1 MKRIAGSILI
11 ALFVA
16 TTAAAQ
22 FTRISA
28 KDFAASPARVVALE
42 KAVRGMK
49 ARNTLAKT
57 TKAYRTSWAYWANT
71 HGYFG
76 PSSPMGTASAF
87 KAAAP
92 DANHCGQLSGPAL
105 QQCISYYTHVQGFS
119 LPADGGI
126 TQKVWAKCQHGN
138 LQFLPWHRMYL
149 KYFERVMRKASGDPN
164 FTLPYWDYYDDV
176 TAGGDILL
184 PKVVRNGA
192 AAWMID
198 TFRTPGLNASTTPV
212 DKDTGSAE
220 QAFDFNGFTNFS
232 QTLEQQPHGAMHCGT
247 GWDCQAPDIG
257 RVPVAGWDPV
267 FYMHHANIDRLWQCW
282 MVRKANGATIN
293 LAWAKANLGMPQSW
307 FDQAWNFVDENG
319 NPVSMKVSQLFEP
332 GGIDYKYDQV
342 TDCVPTPVAAPP
354 VEGVPAV
361 RRQTVTSPEAVS
373 LKGRTLTVPLA
384 VSTIEGPEADV
395 PDEIDVEPGHSVLI
409 IENVRIEGGHPG
421 VSYEIHLSRKSDPA
435 ARVFVATISW
445 FGVMDQHEGHDMAER
460 PGHRL
465 LYYDVTSELARL
477 GHPPEDDLAV
487 TFEPA
492 RETPRAGT
500 VTVGS
505 IRVQTAQ

>member
-1 MKRIAGSILI
+1 MKRIAGSLLLT
-11 ALFVA
+11 LFLA
-16 TTAAAQ
+16 TGAYAQ

-76 PSSPMGTASAF
+76 PTSPMGTATAF
-87 KAAAP
+87 KNSAP
-92 DANHCGQLSGPAL
+92 DVNHCGQLSGPPL
-105 QQCISYYTHVQGFS
+105 QTCISYYDHVQGFS
-119 LPADGGI
+119 VPSDGGI
-126 TQKVWAKCQHGN
+126 TQKVWARCQHGN
-138 LQFLPWHRMYL
+138 LQFLAWHRMYL
-149 KYFERVMRKASGDPN
+149 KYMERVMRKTSGDPN

-192 AAWMID
+192 SAWMID
-198 TFRTPGLNASTTPV
+198 KFRTPGLNASTTPI

-220 QAFDFNGFTNFS
+220 QAFDFNDFSNFS
-232 QTLEQQPHGAMHCGT
+232 QTIEGQPHGAMHCGT
-247 GWDCQAPDIG
+247 GWDCQSPDIG
-257 RVPVAGWDPV
+257 RVPMAGWDPV

-307 FDQAWNFVDENG
+307 FDQVWNFVDENG
-319 NPVSMKVSQLFEP
+319 DPVSMKVSQLFEP

-342 TDCVPTPVAAPP
+342 TNCVPTPEAVP
-354 VEGVPAV
+354 VPEGPE
-361 RRQTVTSPEAVS
+361 RERQTVISTAPVS
-373 LKGRTLTVPLA
+373 LQGRTLSVPLSPVTLEA
-384 VSTIEGPEADV
+384 PEAPV
-395 PDEIDVEPGHSVLI
+395 PPEIHVEPGRSMLI

-421 VSYEIHLSRKSDPA
+421 VSYEIHLSLKSDPSKSI
-435 ARVFVATISW
+435 FIATISW
-445 FGVMDQHEGHDMAER
+445 FGVMDQHEGHDMAEK

-465 LYYDVTSELARL
+465 LFYDVTSELARL
-477 GHPPEDDLAV
+477 GSPPESDIAV
-487 TFEPA
+487 TFEPTK
-492 RETPRAGT
+492 ENPRAGT

-505 IRVQTAQ
+505 IRIQSAQ